1 MSVILF
7 IIVPI
12 IIIIFLTLIYPTDKV
27 EFKKFSKKEE
37 DQLLS
42 EEIKSLEKLIH
53 KSDTLRNET
62 LNKIK
67 TNNKTKNSKK
77 SINTN
82 NIVQKVLK
90 NGFIVQPVLYFD
102 DENEQYVIL

>member
-1 MSVILF
+1 MSVVLF
-7 IIVPI
+7 SLTIVVIIM
-12 IIIIFLTLIYPTDKV
+12 FLTMVRSTDKI

-37 DQLLS
+37 DQIHS
-42 EEIKSLEKLIH
+42 EEIKSLEKLIQ

-67 TNNKTKNSKK
+67 TNNETKNSKK
-77 SINTN
+77 TINTN

-102 DENEQYVIL
+102 EEKE